1 MAEGRLIAP
10 DVLRQLISYNENTGE
25 AFWRWRDI
33 SYFPDERAQK
43 IWNTRFANQKIGRLG
58 SGGYL
63 YVTIFK
69 QVYLLHRVVY
79 AIKHGEYPQTTDH
92 INGDKADNRAVN
104 LRSVTN
110 AENGRNSKRST
121 RNTSGH
127 VGVGWAKADKRWWAA
142 IKVDYKRIGLGQ
154 FKTKEEAIMARRKA
168 EIEYG
173 FHPNHGRAG

>member
-1 MAEGRLIAP
+1 MNADTLTQTYLKELLHYDPDTGLFTWTRRISNFVKAGDLAGGRNQRGYWKIM
-10 DVLRQLISYNENTGE
+10 IKNKSYAAHRLAFLYMTGE
-25 AFWRWRDI
+25 
-33 SYFPDERAQK
+33 FP
-43 IWNTRFANQKIGRLG
+43 
-58 SGGYL
+58 
-63 YVTIFK
+63 
-69 QVYLLHRVVY
+69 
-79 AIKHGEYPQTTDH
+79 AIDTDH